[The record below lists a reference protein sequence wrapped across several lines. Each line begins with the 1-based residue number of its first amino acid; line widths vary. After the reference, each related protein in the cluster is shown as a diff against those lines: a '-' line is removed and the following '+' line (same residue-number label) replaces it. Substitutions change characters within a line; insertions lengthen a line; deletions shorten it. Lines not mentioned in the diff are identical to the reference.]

1 MVRLDQLVRICTY
14 ARARHLAGVVEPL
27 ALCLREAAA
36 ETPLRAAMLI
46 AQLAHE
52 SGEFRFLEEL
62 APGTAYD
69 VAVNP
74 RLAAKL
80 GNTQPGDG
88 PLYKGRG
95 WIQLTGRANYAAAGK
110 ALGLE
115 LLNSP
120 ELASHHLAAARIA
133 AWYWRT
139 HGCNEPADRGDVE
152 GCTKLINGGLNG
164 LDHRITYYERA
175 REALGV

>member
-1 MVRLDQLVRICTY
+1 MVRLDQLVRICRY

-27 ALCLREAAA
+27 ALCLHQADA
-36 ETPLRAAMLI
+36 ETPLRAAMVV

-52 SGEFRFLEEL
+52 SNEFRNLEEL

-80 GNTQPGDG
+80 GNTEPGDG

-95 WIQLTGRANYAAAGK
+95 WIQLTGRANYRAAGE

-115 LLNSP
+115 LLTHP

-133 AWYWRT
+133 AWFWRT
-139 HGCNEPADRGDVE
+139 HELNWWADLGDVE

-164 LDHRITYYERA
+164 IEHRITYYKRA
-175 REALGV
+175 REALGA